1 MAEHRNLTGNDLHE
15 PKGVENASTG
25 QVYVANGNGSGNWTD
40 RFTGFLNLN
49 RFFLSGVIPNVSA
62 ANSAAFVALP
72 SKASL
77 NRMHAVLGGTITA
90 APAVLTL
97 YKNGVAQDQVV
108 TIASV
113 GSGPGVKTTV
123 TFNPAISFNEGD
135 VLEVRTDGASDGDFP
150 LTLSLVFSAAA

>member
-49 RFFLSGVIPNVSA
+49 RFFLSGVIPNISTPNSSA
-62 ANSAAFVALP
+62 FFVIPA
-72 SKASL
+72 KASL
-77 NRMHAVLGGTITA
+77 NRLHAVLSGPLTGA
-90 APAVLTL
+90 ADTLTL
-97 YKNGVAQDQVV
+97 YKNGIAQDQVV
-108 TIASV
+108 GIPFT
-113 GSGPGVKTTV
+113 GSGAGVKTTV
-123 TFNPAISFNEGD
+123 TFNPSISFNEGD